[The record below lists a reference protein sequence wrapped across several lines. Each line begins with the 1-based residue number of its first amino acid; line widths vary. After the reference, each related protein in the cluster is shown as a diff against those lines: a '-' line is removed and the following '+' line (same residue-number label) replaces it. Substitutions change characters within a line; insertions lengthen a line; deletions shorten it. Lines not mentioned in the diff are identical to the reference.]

1 MVIMEDMCSN
11 KDDIIGMVK
20 NLTEMIATITLVAA
34 VMLPIIYSL
43 SAQTEMKPLILK
55 TAVSKGHFMED
66 LQII

>member
-1 MVIMEDMCSN
+1 MEDMCSN

-20 NLTEMIATITLVAA
+20 NLMEMIATITLVAA

-43 SAQTEMKPLILK
+43 SAQTEMIPLILK